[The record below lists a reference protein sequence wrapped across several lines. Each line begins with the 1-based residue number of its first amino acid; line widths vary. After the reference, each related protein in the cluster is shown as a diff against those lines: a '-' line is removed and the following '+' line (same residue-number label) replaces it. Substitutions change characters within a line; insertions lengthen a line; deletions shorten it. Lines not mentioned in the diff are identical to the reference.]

1 MKHPAKIVDCTVWIL
16 QGLLPLIYSLL
27 TLRKMY
33 ALNISEGLIRTLVLL
48 VLAESVCG
56 LIF

>member
-1 MKHPAKIVDCTVWIL
+1 MKHPAKIVDYAVWIL
-16 QGLLPLIYSLL
+16 QGLVPLIFSLL
-27 TLRKMY
+27 ILRKMSS
-33 ALNISEGLIRTLVLL
+33 LNVNEGLIRTLVLL